1 MSLPAANSQG
11 RNAAPAR
18 PADAAGDPELR
29 ELLKRCSPATYE
41 AARRFRQTGDPACL
55 PAIIVGVIGHHVEP
69 DLRAKLQEPDDN
81 LRLIE
86 DLGLDSLTLIEVAM
100 LAEDVLRISIPNE
113 DLAGLRSLGDVKQLV
128 LCRLCNLPA
137 AVPAA
142 PESGPWLVADKAPGA
157 T

>member
-1 MSLPAANSQG
+1 MHPPAANTPGSDDLSPSTPG
-11 RNAAPAR
+11 
-18 PADAAGDPELR
+18 GDGEAELR
-29 ELLKRCSPATYE
+29 ELLKRCPPATFE

-55 PAIIVGVIGHHVEP
+55 PAILVGVIEHHVEP
-69 DLRAKLQEPDDN
+69 DLRAKLREPDDG

-86 DLGLDSLTLIEVAM
+86 DLGLDSLTLIEIGI

-113 DLAGLRSLGDVKQLV
+113 ELAGLRSLGDVKQLV

-142 PESGPWLVADKAPGA
+142 PEPGPWLVADKAPR
-157 T
+157 TT

>member
-1 MSLPAANSQG
+1 MNPPVEKPGANGDSPAPG
-11 RNAAPAR
+11 
-18 PADAAGDPELR
+18 ADGEADLR
-29 ELLKRCSPATYE
+29 ELLKRCSPATYG

-55 PAIIVGVIGHHVEP
+55 PAIIVGVIEHHIEP
-69 DLRAKLQEPDDN
+69 DLRAKLREPDDN

-113 DLAGLRSLGDVKQLV
+113 ELAGLRSLGDVKQLV
-128 LCRLCNLPA
+128 LCRLCSRPA

-142 PESGPWLVADKAPGA
+142 PGPGPWLVAEKAPRP

>member
-1 MSLPAANSQG
+1 MNTAAEKPGKNGNSPSPG
-11 RNAAPAR
+11 PG
-18 PADAAGDPELR
+18 ADGDPELH

-41 AARRFRQTGDPACL
+41 AARRFRHTGDPVCL
-55 PAIIVGVIGHHVEP
+55 PAIIAGIIEHHMEP
-69 DLRAKLQEPDDN
+69 DLRAKLREPDDN

-113 DLAGLRSLGDVKQLV
+113 ELAGLRSLGDVKQLV

-142 PESGPWLVADKAPGA
+142 PEPGPWLVADKAPRA